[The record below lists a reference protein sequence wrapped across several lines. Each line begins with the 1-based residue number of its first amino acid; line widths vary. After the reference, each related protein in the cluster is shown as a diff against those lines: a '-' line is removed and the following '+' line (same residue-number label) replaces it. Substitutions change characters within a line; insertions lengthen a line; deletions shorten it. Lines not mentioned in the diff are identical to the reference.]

1 MTSSP
6 VSIATASTGLPL
18 HAPLIVIAVVML
30 LLVEEEPLATTIER
44 DTTASSAAIDGG
56 PISSDRTTPSLPA
69 PVVVGSAVRWLS
81 AARAQPAVDR

>member
-18 HAPLIVIAVVML
+18 HAPLVVIAVVML
-30 LLVEEEPLATTIER
+30 LLVDEEPLATTIER

-56 PISSDRTTPSLPA
+56 PTSSDTTPSLPA